1 MKLSDLLPYILPKA
15 KGCAEIV
22 ALFNARLA
30 IIELCQ
36 KALIWREYQD
46 AQITVANVT
55 TYEWD
60 VNKNQQVCMLLEM
73 TLNGTTVDIVNPG
86 IGKARDAQ
94 GQLGNYAYGTFTGF
108 ELRPAQAA
116 GLPVVTYCAVA
127 PSITADTVPDALAQY
142 AEAIATGTLSRIY
155 KAKDKDYSDPNGA
168 MLALSEWNEAIA
180 DAKADALTGFA
191 RATTRTSKVWW

>member
-1 MKLSDLLPYILPKA
+1 MKLTDLLPYILPKA

-46 AQITVANVT
+46 AQLT
-55 TYEWD
+55 TGSSTAFEWD
-60 VNKNQQVCMLLEM
+60 AYTGQQVCMLLGL
-73 TLNGTTVDIVNPG
+73 TLNGETVDIVDPAT
-86 IGKARDAQ
+86 GKARDAT
-94 GQLGNYAYGTFTGF
+94 GTLTPYAYGTFTGF
-108 ELRPAQAA
+108 ELRPVQSA
-116 GLPVVTYCAVA
+116 GLPVVAYCAMA
-127 PSITADTVPDALAQY
+127 PSITTDTVPDALAAY
-142 AEAIATGTLSRIY
+142 VESIATGTLYRLY

-168 MLALSEWNEAIA
+168 ILALGEWNEAIA
-180 DAKADALTGFA
+180 DAKTDALTGFA